1 MSNIFN
7 LFKRKK
13 ESGSSQPESW
23 EDIKPILEP
32 FKRLAWLPVV
42 ADEISG
48 PASSKFSGIPA
59 LKKGEEWPCCGGC
72 NEPMQLFL
80 QLNSKDL
87 PQDAKNSF
95 GEGFLQVFY
104 CTNLDKRCE
113 VRCEAF
119 FPFSKSTLVRVLDIE
134 PEAIGSI
141 DKSPVR
147 NPFPERKI
155 VGWLSKEDYPNW
167 EELESLGVT
176 LSDEQSDLLCDLDYP
191 LPNDKLLGWP
201 HWVQG
206 IEYPNCP
213 ECGKPMRLI
222 FQIDSEDN
230 LPFMFGDVGCSHI
243 TQCEDH
249 RDKVTIAWA
258 CG

>member
-7 LFKRKK
+7 LFKRRQD
-13 ESGSSQPESW
+13 SGTSETPGW
-23 EDIKPILEP
+23 EVLAPILDP
-32 FKRLAWLPVV
+32 LKRVAWIPAV

-48 PASSKFSGIPA
+48 PDCSKFSGIPA
-59 LKKGEEWPCCGGC
+59 LEKVEDWPCCRNC

-87 PQDAKNSF
+87 PHEVGNCF

-104 CTNLDKRCE
+104 CTNWDKRCE
-113 VRCEAF
+113 VRCKAF
-119 FPFSKSTLVRVLDIE
+119 FPFSKSTLVRVLEIE
-134 PEAIGSI
+134 REAIASI
-141 DKSPVR
+141 ETSPVTHQ
-147 NPFPERKI
+147 FPERKI
-155 VGWLSKEDYPNW
+155 VGWSSKEDYPNW
-167 EELESLGVT
+167 EELESLDVT
-176 LSDEQSDLLCDLDYP
+176 LSDEQGELLSDLDYP

-213 ECGKPMRLI
+213 KCGKTMKFV

-249 RDKVTIAWA
+249 PDQMTIAWA
-258 CG
+258 CS